1 MDKNKTAEIQ
11 GYERTAWEQ
20 AKLEAIRAIVAQA
33 RRGRPPTISY
43 SDLTERIDSILFDP
57 HDSRFHYLL
66 YEISK
71 DEDAAGR
78 GLLSALVVHKDDERP
93 GQGFW
98 DMAREL
104 DRDVTDKERCW
115 AEEVGKVLA
124 HCQNHPLA
132 A

>member
-1 MDKNKTAEIQ
+1 MGENETHGYDTAK
-11 GYERTAWEQ
+11 WEQ
-20 AKLEAIRAIVAQA
+20 AKLEAIRAIVARA

-43 SDLTERIDSILFDP
+43 SDLTKRMNSILFDP
-57 HDSRFHYLL
+57 HDSRFHLLL
-66 YEISK
+66 YEISR

-78 GLLSALVVHKDDERP
+78 GLISALVVHKDDERP

-104 DRDVTDKERCW
+104 DRDVTDRERCW
-115 AEEVGKVLA
+115 SEEVEKVLA
-124 HCQNHPLA
+124 HCHKHPLA